1 MVGGAARDN
10 VDAIDQVE
18 LGRRHVQLVDNQRAS
33 DQAAGQRIADDAGL
47 LVNLLQHEVG
57 VAALFGDVEI
67 PIDMGDVGLNG
78 VAGLVVVL
86 DAIGAQARHLPVGE
100 HHHITR
106 GVDHRNDVGGH
117 VAAGLAAAHHDGGI
131 LAAGDDRAR
140 LGIGHDGQ
148 AVGAD
153 EPRGRLGHRRTQ
165 VAGAFGEHAVIGL
178 LHEVRHHLGIR
189 LALED
194 VPAADELLA
203 QLGEVLDDAVVHHGD
218 VAGARGVRV
227 RVGLARLAVGGPTG
241 VPDAAGARHFEV
253 AEGVR
258 ELGHLALAG
267 DHLNAAVLLHGHT
280 RRVVAAVF
288 HAGEP
293 LHQDGRGARLTGI
306 ADDSAHRCSFIESGR
321 HEAALT
327 HLPVRYCTEGA
338 PSPAAF
344 HEKPVSTAAG
354 SSGNTGCSD
363 RASSAANRTGL
374 NVLSCR
380 ARTA

>member
-1 MVGGAARDN
+1 MLVPALFGGGDLP
-10 VDAIDQVE
+10 V
-18 LGRRHVQLVDNQRAS
+18 H
-33 DQAAGQRIADDAGL
+33 
-47 LVNLLQHEVG
+47 
-57 VAALFGDVEI
+57 VAALL
-67 PIDMGDVGLNG
+67 LNG
-78 VAGLVVVL
+78 PEIGVIDPQVVGGELGNLPVVQVAHLPGVL
-86 DAIGAQARHLPVGE
+86 DE
-100 HHHITR
+100 
-106 GVDHRNDVGGH
+106 GGH
-117 VAAGLAAAHHDGGI
+117 VGGQI
-131 LAAGDDRAR
+131 VGPLPIAQNERAVLPGGDEPV
-140 LGIGHDGQ
+140 G

-153 EPRGRLGHRRTQ
+153 NAQGVGPLDAVQCLHHRVQDIPVIVVFQQLG
-165 VAGAFGEHAVIGL
+165 
-178 LHEVRHHLGIR
+178 HHLGIR

-194 VPAADELLA
+194 VPATDELLA

-258 ELGHLALAG
+258 KLGHLALAG